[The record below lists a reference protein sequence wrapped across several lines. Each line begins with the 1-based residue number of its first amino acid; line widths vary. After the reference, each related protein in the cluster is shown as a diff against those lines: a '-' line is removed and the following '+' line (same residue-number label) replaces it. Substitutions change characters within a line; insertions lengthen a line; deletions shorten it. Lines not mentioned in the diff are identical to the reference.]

1 MQELEIAN
9 IRELEDLLIAER
21 FHQGI
26 VTGSLVVA
34 APLVTF

>member
-1 MQELEIAN
+1 MQQLEIAN
-9 IRELEDLLIAER
+9 IRELEDLLVTER

-34 APLVTF
+34 APPVTF

>member
-1 MQELEIAN
+1 MQQLEIAN
-9 IRELEDLLIAER
+9 IRKLEDLLITER

-34 APLVTF
+34 APQVIF